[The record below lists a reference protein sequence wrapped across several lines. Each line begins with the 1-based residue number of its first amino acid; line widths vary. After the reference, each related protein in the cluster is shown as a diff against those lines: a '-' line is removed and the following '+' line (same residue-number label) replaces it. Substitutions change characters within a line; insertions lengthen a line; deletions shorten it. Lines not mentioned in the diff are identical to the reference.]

1 MTNPTSVPSVVKRNL
16 FRLEAGSRVEAPV
29 TRRFDR
35 TEFTT
40 RWSLNRLDYLPA
52 APESVKDMDTATVSR
67 IVSDVILN
75 SRLPCELVDVQ
86 EEARTWRVTIRD
98 QQQGLISFD
107 VTKGIRPVHVRE
119 AVQTRLESLA

>member
-1 MTNPTSVPSVVKRNL
+1 MTNPTFAPSVVKRNL
-16 FRLEAGSRVEAPV
+16 FRLQAGLSRRGARHPTV
-29 TRRFDR
+29 DR

-86 EEARTWRVTIRD
+86 EEARTWLVTIRD